1 MKKWKKTTYMM
12 AIYLFLLEL
21 RPLDPFMTAYLL
33 GPDANLSLN
42 EVINILIYLLL
53 NYIVLILSGC

>member
-1 MKKWKKTTYMM
+1 MQKWKKTTYMM

-21 RPLDPFMTAYLL
+21 RPLDPFTTAYLL

-42 EVINILIYLLL
+42 EVINILIYLL
-53 NYIVLILSGC
+53 